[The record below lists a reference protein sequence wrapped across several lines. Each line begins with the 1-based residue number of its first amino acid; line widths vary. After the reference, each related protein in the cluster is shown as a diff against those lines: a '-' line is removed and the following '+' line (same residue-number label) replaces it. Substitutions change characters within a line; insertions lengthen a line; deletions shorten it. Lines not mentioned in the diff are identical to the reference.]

1 MFTRMLFFAFFF
13 AAIVSSGP
21 VSAETK
27 FHPLEKLCITY
38 ELTGQ
43 VMTGTKTRCHRAFGL
58 EWFEI
63 VRTQVGIG
71 TITQKQNIHQIGLA
85 ERTYTINLD
94 DNTGSMIVNPRFEQL
109 KKAIQRHGDDPM
121 KMGMMFLQGFG
132 LAPTGETRTVTGKTC
147 QYFKSTQGSEACVTQ
162 EEGLVL
168 FLSLFGSVQ
177 TATDVSIG
185 DDGGDEN
192 YSLFEKAQMQ

>member
-1 MFTRMLFFAFFF
+1 MFSRILLFTFSI
-13 AAIVSSGP
+13 AAMVSSGP

-27 FHPLEKLCITY
+27 FHPLERLCITY

-63 VRTQVGIG
+63 ERTQVGKG
-71 TITQKQNIHQIGLA
+71 AFAQKQNNHRIGLA

-94 DNTGSMIVNPRFEQL
+94 DNTGSMIVNPRFEQV
-109 KKAIQRHGDDPM
+109 KKTMQRHGDDPM
-121 KMGMMFLQGFG
+121 KMGLMLLQGLG
-132 LAPTGETRTVTGKTC
+132 LAPTGETRTVAGKTC
-147 QYFKSTQGSEACVTQ
+147 QYYKSSQGSEACVTQ
-162 EEGLVL
+162 EDGLVL
-168 FLSLFGSVQ
+168 FLSVFGSVQ

-192 YSLFEKAQMQ
+192 YSLFERAQMR